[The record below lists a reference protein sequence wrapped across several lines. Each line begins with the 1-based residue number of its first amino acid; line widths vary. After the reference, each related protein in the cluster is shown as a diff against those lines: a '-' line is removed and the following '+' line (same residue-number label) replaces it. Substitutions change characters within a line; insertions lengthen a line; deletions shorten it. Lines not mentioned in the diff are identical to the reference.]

1 MRFIRLCRF
10 IQVTAAP
17 VARTVAMLFSPR
29 RCYNGD
35 RMSVLRK
42 IFRPTP
48 PEVIDYEMDT
58 PAHGGDDR
66 DGRDSDVLRYIG
78 PGAGP
83 EPGAYKLQ
91 QSYDALLTTVQEL
104 RATLDGQVQRQEQL
118 LAQLA
123 TLPHAVE
130 ALPQTSQLQAQM
142 LETISQRLAIHVQ
155 QQKHIAESI
164 SNLIASGKPP
174 VDLLK
179 GIREQ
184 METSTEIDR
193 QLVEA
198 FNRFSMMLD
207 RLQLTNRNAVEC
219 LSQVRDSYAH
229 ATVQVQ
235 DWIDKSRTRNTW
247 MINSA
252 FVMALVSLLALLILL
267 VYHK

>member
-1 MRFIRLCRF
+1 
-10 IQVTAAP
+10 
-17 VARTVAMLFSPR
+17 
-29 RCYNGD
+29 
-35 RMSVLRK
+35 MSVLRK
-42 IFRPTP
+42 IFRPAA
-48 PEVIDYEMDT
+48 PEVIDYELDK
-58 PAHGGDDR
+58 PGN
-66 DGRDSDVLRYIG
+66 DVAGPNGPNPDVIRYIG

-155 QQKHIAESI
+155 QQKHVAETI
-164 SNLIASGKPP
+164 SALIADGRPP
-174 VDLLK
+174 VELLK

-184 METSTEIDR
+184 LETSTEIDR

-198 FNRFSMMLD
+198 FNRFSMMMD
-207 RLQLTNRNAVEC
+207 RLQLTNRHAVEC

-229 ATVQVQ
+229 AIVQVQ

>member
-1 MRFIRLCRF
+1 
-10 IQVTAAP
+10 
-17 VARTVAMLFSPR
+17 
-29 RCYNGD
+29 
-35 RMSVLRK
+35 MSVLRK
-42 IFRPTP
+42 IFRPTA
-48 PEVIDYEMDT
+48 PEVIDYELDKR
-58 PAHGGDDR
+58 ADAANGES
-66 DGRDSDVLRYIG
+66 DSNPDVIRFIS

-83 EPGAYKLQ
+83 EPGAYRLQ

-118 LAQLA
+118 LAQLT

-142 LETISQRLAIHVQ
+142 LETVSQRLAIHAQ
-155 QQKHIAESI
+155 QQREVTEKI
-164 SNLIASGKPP
+164 SALIAAGKPP
-174 VDLLK
+174 IDLLK

-198 FNRFSMMLD
+198 FNRFSMMMD
-207 RLQLTNRNAVEC
+207 RLQLTNRHAVEC
-219 LSQVRDSYAH
+219 LSQVRDCYAH

-235 DWIDKSRTRNTW
+235 DWIDKSRVRNTW

-252 FVMALVSLLALLILL
+252 FVMALVSMLALVILL

>member
-1 MRFIRLCRF
+1 
-10 IQVTAAP
+10 
-17 VARTVAMLFSPR
+17 
-29 RCYNGD
+29 
-35 RMSVLRK
+35 MSVLRK
-42 IFRPTP
+42 IFRPP
-48 PEVIDYEMDT
+48 APEVIDYELGK
-58 PAHGGDDR
+58 PAEVGDASH
-66 DGRDSDVLRYIG
+66 DGNPDVIRYIG
-78 PGAGP
+78 PGGGP
-83 EPGAYKLQ
+83 EPGSYKLQ

-155 QQKHIAESI
+155 QQKHVTEAI
-164 SNLIASGKPP
+164 SALITAGKPP
-174 VDLLK
+174 IELLK

-198 FNRFSMMLD
+198 FNRFSMMMD
-207 RLQLTNRNAVEC
+207 RLQLTNRHAVEC

-235 DWIDKSRTRNTW
+235 DWIDKSRSRNTW

-267 VYHK
+267 VYRK

>member
-1 MRFIRLCRF
+1 
-10 IQVTAAP
+10 
-17 VARTVAMLFSPR
+17 
-29 RCYNGD
+29 
-35 RMSVLRK
+35 MSVLRK
-42 IFRPTP
+42 IFRPP
-48 PEVIDYEMDT
+48 APEVIDYELGK
-58 PAHGGDDR
+58 PAEVGEAYEDAKP
-66 DGRDSDVLRYIG
+66 DVIRYIG

-155 QQKHIAESI
+155 QQKHVTEAI
-164 SNLIASGKPP
+164 SALIAAGKPP
-174 VDLLK
+174 IELLK

-198 FNRFSMMLD
+198 FNRFSMMMD
-207 RLQLTNRNAVEC
+207 RLQLTNRHAVEC

-235 DWIDKSRTRNTW
+235 DWIDKSRSRNTW

-267 VYHK
+267 VYRK